1 MPRLA
6 RVVVPGVPHHVTQR
20 GTRRQPTFFRAS
32 DYEVYLRMAANAFT
46 AAKVE
51 VWAYCLMPNHVHLIA
66 APETQEGLAQAVGT
80 THVRYARYINHREGW
95 TGHLWQD
102 RFASFAM
109 DESHLRLCVRYVGLN
124 PVRAGL
130 TVRAIDWPWSSVRAH
145 VEGKPDPL
153 LSPTPLTDRLGVDL
167 QGFFDLDVG
176 PDGRRLMQGATNS
189 GRPLGSAAWIETLK
203 LVGQ

>member
-6 RVVVPGVPHHVTQR
+6 RVVIPGVPHHVTQR

-32 DYEVYLRMAANAFT
+32 DYETYPHMAAGEFS
-46 AAKVE
+46 AARVE

-66 APETQEGLAQAVGT
+66 TPETAEGLARAVGA

-102 RFASFAM
+102 RFASFPM
-109 DESHLRLCVRYVGLN
+109 DEDHLRLCVRYVGLN

-130 TVRAIDWPWSSVRAH
+130 TRRAIDWPWSSVRAH
-145 VEGKPDPL
+145 LAGKPDVL
-153 LSPTPLTDRLGVDL
+153 LSPTPLADRLGVDL
-167 QGFFDLDVG
+167 AGFFDLDVG
-176 PDGRRLMQGATNS
+176 QDGRRLMLGATRS
-189 GRPLGSAAWIETLK
+189 GRPLGSKAWVKTLGS
-203 LVGQ
+203 VDP